1 MKKRLANYAIILSNY
16 LSRIA
21 SQLDSRFR
29 YFHINLP
36 PQRTEF
42 EFYFDNKETLNLIN
56 QSNDSGAIKK
66 ILELN
71 GADCTSSPY
80 SLEIDK
86 LKVEND
92 TLQLK
97 IDELTKAPEEKPSF
111 TISKDDIVIGWEH
124 YRTNY
129 VKEQHAAQPLV
140 IDDDDDD
147 GEEDDGDISIED
159 IFPGGI
165 SFRQRQIPIHY
176 TPWGKFDADN
186 PISPVNLYDLY
197 MVHFKGFT
205 TDFIPNFKD
214 LMSSIE
220 GIAIWG
226 QIDRY
231 CLIVAPAKAYEIQEV
246 KYNFNKAVYSA
257 LGMTIENG
265 GFDMEDHI
273 ISVIERSEELFKS
286 GIDNFAVVFPE
297 PNFGIEVFESPDE
310 DKIKEIHDLMGRV
323 KDLVVIHNGDFLG

>member
-1 MKKRLANYAIILSNY
+1 MNFFNIAN
-16 LSRIA
+16 
-21 SQLDSRFR
+21 DG
-29 YFHINLP
+29 
-36 PQRTEF
+36 
-42 EFYFDNKETLNLIN
+42 
-56 QSNDSGAIKK
+56 GAIKSM
-66 ILELN
+66 LEEN
-71 GADCTSSPY
+71 GANHTSTQE
-80 SLEIDK
+80 SLEIEK
-86 LKVEND
+86 LKIENSI
-92 TLQLK
+92 LQLK
-97 IDELTKAPEEKPSF
+97 IDELAKAVTVTTEEKPTF

-129 VKEQHAAQPLV
+129 VKERNASIPLLGGPDDS

-147 GEEDDGDISIED
+147 DSDISIED
-159 IFPGGI
+159 MFPGGI
-165 SFRQRQIPIHY
+165 SFRQRQTPIHY

-231 CLIVAPAKAYEIQEV
+231 CLIVAPAKAYEALEV
-246 KYNFNKAVYSA
+246 KYNFDKAIYSA

-273 ISVIERSEELFKS
+273 ISVIERSEELFES

-297 PNFGIEVFESPDE
+297 PNFGIEVFEAPDE
-310 DKIKEIHDLMGRV
+310 EKIKEIHDLMGRV

>member
-1 MKKRLANYAIILSNY
+1 M
-16 LSRIA
+16 
-21 SQLDSRFR
+21 
-29 YFHINLP
+29 
-36 PQRTEF
+36 EF
-42 EFYFDNKETLNLIN
+42 EFHFDNKETLNLIN
-56 QSNDSGAIKK
+56 QSNDSGVIKNM
-66 ILELN
+66 LEAN
-71 GADCTSSPY
+71 GVSHTLTSE
-80 SLEIDK
+80 SLEIEK
-86 LKVEND
+86 LKIEND
-92 TLQLK
+92 DLQLRINDFIKSTEILQIEKDVLKVK
-97 IDELTKAPEEKPSF
+97 IEELTKAIIIEEKPVF

-129 VKEQHAAQPLV
+129 IKEQHANIPLLSGPNDS
-140 IDDDDDD
+140 IDDDDD
-147 GEEDDGDISIED
+147 DDGDISIED
-159 IFPGGI
+159 MFSSGI
-165 SFRQRQIPIHY
+165 SFRQRQAPVHY

-231 CLIVAPAKAYEIQEV
+231 CLIVAPAKAYEVLEV
-246 KYNFNKAVYSA
+246 KYNFDKAIYSA

-273 ISVIERSEELFKS
+273 ISVIERSEELFES

-297 PNFGIEVFESPDE
+297 PNFGIEVFEAPDE
-310 DKIKEIHDLMGRV
+310 QKIKEIHDLMGRV

>member
-1 MKKRLANYAIILSNY
+1 M
-16 LSRIA
+16 
-21 SQLDSRFR
+21 
-29 YFHINLP
+29 
-36 PQRTEF
+36 
-42 EFYFDNKETLNLIN
+42 
-56 QSNDSGAIKK
+56 
-66 ILELN
+66 LEEN
-71 GADCTSSPY
+71 GAKHTSSPD

-86 LKVEND
+86 LKIEND
-92 TLQLK
+92 ALQLRINDFIKSTEVLQIEKDALQAK
-97 IDELTKAPEEKPSF
+97 IDDLTKAPEEKPTF

-129 VKEQHAAQPLV
+129 VKEQHPTPSPLI

-147 GEEDDGDISIED
+147 EDDGDISIED
-159 IFPGGI
+159 MFPGGI
-165 SFRQRQIPIHY
+165 SFRQRQIPTHY

-214 LMSSIE
+214 LMSSVE
-220 GIAIWG
+220 GVAIWG

-231 CLIVAPAKAYEIQEV
+231 CLIVAPAKAYEALEV
-246 KYNFNKAVYSA
+246 RYNFDKAIYSA

-273 ISVIERSEELFKS
+273 ISVIERSEELFES

-297 PNFGIEVFESPDE
+297 PNFGIEVFEAPDE
-310 DKIKEIHDLMGRV
+310 EKIKEIHDLMGRV

>member
-1 MKKRLANYAIILSNY
+1 M
-16 LSRIA
+16 
-21 SQLDSRFR
+21 
-29 YFHINLP
+29 
-36 PQRTEF
+36 
-42 EFYFDNKETLNLIN
+42 
-56 QSNDSGAIKK
+56 
-66 ILELN
+66 LESN
-71 GADCTSSPY
+71 GADHTLTPD

-86 LKVEND
+86 LNTENSN
-92 TLQLK
+92 LQVRINDFIKSTEVLQIEKDALK
-97 IDELTKAPEEKPSF
+97 IKIEELTKAIATEEKPTF

-129 VKEQHAAQPLV
+129 VKEQHTNTTSLGGPDDS

-147 GEEDDGDISIED
+147 DSDISIED
-159 IFPGGI
+159 MFPGGI
-165 SFRQRQIPIHY
+165 SFRQRQAPIHY

-231 CLIVAPAKAYEIQEV
+231 CLIVAPAKAYEALEV
-246 KYNFNKAVYSA
+246 RYNFDKAIYSA

-273 ISVIERSEELFKS
+273 ISVIERSEELFES

-297 PNFGIEVFESPDE
+297 PNFGIEVFEAPDE
-310 DKIKEIHDLMGRV
+310 EKIKEIHDLMGRV